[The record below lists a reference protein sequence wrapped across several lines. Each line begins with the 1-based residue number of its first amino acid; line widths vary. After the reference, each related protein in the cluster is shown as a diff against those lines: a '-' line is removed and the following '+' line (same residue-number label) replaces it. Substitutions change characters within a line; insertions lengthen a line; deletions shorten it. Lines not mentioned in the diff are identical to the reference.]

1 MNIEEL
7 YDLVISA
14 LVIRSVFIKR
24 KKQSYGNKYGDY
36 RYLAIY
42 CIAMGEVYIIQDN
55 MYNQTYRIGMY
66 GS

>member
-1 MNIEEL
+1 MNIERL

-36 RYLAIY
+36 RFLGIRTLLMGDVYLIY
-42 CIAMGEVYIIQDN
+42 DSI
-55 MYNQTYRIGMY
+55 YNQTYRIGRY
-66 GS
+66 ES